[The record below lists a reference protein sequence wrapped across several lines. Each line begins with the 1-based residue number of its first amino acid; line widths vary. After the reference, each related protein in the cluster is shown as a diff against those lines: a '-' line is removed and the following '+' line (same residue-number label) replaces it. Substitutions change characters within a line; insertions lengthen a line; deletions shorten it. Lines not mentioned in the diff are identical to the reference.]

1 MRLTSDSVLDGL
13 PAGTSG
19 VMDDYRRIVRRRLL
33 LILLLAL
40 LIVASL
46 LLDFMLGPS
55 GLPLQSLWQTLTDP
69 ASADPGTRAIV
80 WDIRLPYAVMAII
93 VGLALGLAGSEMQTI
108 LNNPLASPFTLGVSS
123 AAAFGAA
130 LAIVLGIGLPGIPG
144 QWFISA
150 NAFIFALLAALLLD
164 GITRWTQVA
173 TSGVILF
180 GIALVF
186 TFNAL
191 VSMLQFIAN
200 EDTLQGLVFWT
211 MGSIDRASWSKVA
224 ILLVAL
230 ALLMPLSLRS
240 AWKLTALR
248 LGEDRAISFGIN
260 VRRLRLTTLL
270 RISILS
276 ALSVAFVGPIGFI
289 GLVAPHIARM
299 LFGEDHPGA
308 LPGLHRLEKPD
319 PRGHYSGG
327 DRHFPGRG
335 PVLFEHHF
343 TSSGAGMSDQTLSG
357 LSLSHFSAGYPR
369 RKVIENLT
377 VPHLPRGKITA
388 LLGPNGS
395 GKSTLMRA
403 MAGLGPCRGEL
414 LLEGENLLTQPFSRR
429 AEQVVY
435 LPQTLPAGVHLH
447 VLESIIVAQRAAG
460 GRHSPQRQE
469 EVMALLRQ
477 LGIAHLAMS
486 YLDQL
491 SGGQKQLVGLAQSLI
506 RQPRLLLLDEPLS
519 ALDLN
524 YQFHVMDLVR
534 RETRR
539 RNIVTLVV
547 VHDINIALRH
557 ADHVLMLKA
566 GQLLGDGTPAAV
578 ITPETLAAVYGVR
591 GRIEPCSQGVRQVI
605 IDGLVDSE
613 A

>member
-1 MRLTSDSVLDGL
+1 
-13 PAGTSG
+13 
-19 VMDDYRRIVRRRLL
+19 
-33 LILLLAL
+33 
-40 LIVASL
+40 
-46 LLDFMLGPS
+46 
-55 GLPLQSLWQTLTDP
+55 
-69 ASADPGTRAIV
+69 
-80 WDIRLPYAVMAII
+80 
-93 VGLALGLAGSEMQTI
+93 
-108 LNNPLASPFTLGVSS
+108 
-123 AAAFGAA
+123 
-130 LAIVLGIGLPGIPG
+130 
-144 QWFISA
+144 
-150 NAFIFALLAALLLD
+150 
-164 GITRWTQVA
+164 
-173 TSGVILF
+173 
-180 GIALVF
+180 
-186 TFNAL
+186 
-191 VSMLQFIAN
+191 
-200 EDTLQGLVFWT
+200 
-211 MGSIDRASWSKVA
+211 
-224 ILLVAL
+224 
-230 ALLMPLSLRS
+230 
-240 AWKLTALR
+240 
-248 LGEDRAISFGIN
+248 
-260 VRRLRLTTLL
+260 
-270 RISILS
+270 
-276 ALSVAFVGPIGFI
+276 
-289 GLVAPHIARM
+289 M
-299 LFGEDHPGA
+299 LFGEDHRFYLPASALIGA
-308 LPGLHRLEKPD
+308 LVLSLASIASKNLN

-343 TSSGAGMSDQTLSG
+343 TSSGASMSDQTLSG

-460 GRHSPQRQE
+460 GRHSPKRQE